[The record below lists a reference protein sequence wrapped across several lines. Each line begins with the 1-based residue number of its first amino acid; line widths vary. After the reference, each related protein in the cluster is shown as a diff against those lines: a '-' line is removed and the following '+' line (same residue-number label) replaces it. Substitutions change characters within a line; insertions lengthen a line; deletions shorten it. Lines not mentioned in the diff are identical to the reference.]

1 MIPFKYIGTSIK
13 RRAKGLANYVRYSEV
28 FVISKFFSIY
38 FAFTVA
44 WNIVRYTEVR
54 QIEVPALYRGETE
67 SLIAYKAKT
76 LLRSKL

>member
-1 MIPFKYIGTSIK
+1 MIPFKYIATSIK
-13 RRAKGLANYVRYSEV
+13 RRAKGLANYFRYNEV
-28 FVISKFFSIY
+28 FVISRFFSIY
-38 FAFTVA
+38 FAFTGA
-44 WNIVRYTEVR
+44 WNIVRYSEVR